1 MQSISFLH
9 SKKAD
14 LEKIEE
20 ELVKEAL
27 DNFDT
32 AFFSPIKEVLQQKPK
47 YAKTKTYPNII
58 SALKKGTVL
67 YIMSRQGF
75 IVKNGSEGIY
85 KELNEIATFNGTE
98 KAYKIN
104 YDVLPIEIKSIVA
117 TTQNEADKTSAAIQS
132 ILLAGAGLLLS
143 KNMREAF
150 KPKLEKIAEIGTKVI
165 DKNIKKEIKESTII
179 PQETQDVFKNHYEGY
194 ASSTEKYIK
203 DFSIE
208 EIEKLRKKVAQIRLQ
223 GGDVNSLRDVIAN
236 GRNLTESRLKLIVRQ
251 ETALANSSYEKKR
264 YAEAGMQFFKWVH
277 PNPTKET
284 ARPHHVDWARQSKE
298 DKVLFDANNPP
309 RNPTTGEPEMP
320 SEPFNC
326 SCYAVYVRKVD

>member
-1 MQSISFLH
+1 MQAISFLH

-20 ELVKEAL
+20 AL
-27 DNFDT
+27 TKDALNDFDDV
-32 AFFSPIKEVLQQKPK
+32 FFSPIKEVLKQKPN
-47 YAKTKTYPNII
+47 YATTKSYPNLI
-58 SALKKGTVL
+58 SALKKGNVL
-67 YIMSRQGF
+67 YLMSRQGF
-75 IVKNGSEGIY
+75 VVKNGSEGVY
-85 KELNEIATFNGTE
+85 KELNEIATFNSTE
-98 KAYKIN
+98 KTYKVN
-104 YDVLPIEIKSIVA
+104 YDTLPIEVKSIVA
-117 TTQNEADKTSAAIQS
+117 TTQNEADNTSIVIQG
-132 ILLAGAGLLLS
+132 ILLAGVSVLLA
-143 KNMREAF
+143 KNMRETF
-150 KPKLEKIAEIGTKVI
+150 KPKLEKMAEVGTKTI
-165 DKNIKKEIKESTII
+165 DKNIAKEVKENII
-179 PQETQDVFKNHYEGY
+179 LPQQTEDVFKNYYEGY

-208 EIEKLRKKVAQIRLQ
+208 EIEKLRKKVAEIRLQ
-223 GGDVNSLRDVIAN
+223 GGDINSLRDVIVN
-236 GRNLTESRLKLIVRQ
+236 GRNITESRLKLIVRQ

-264 YAEAGMQFFKWVH
+264 YAEAGMHFFKWVH

-309 RNPTTGEPEMP
+309 TNPTTGEPEMP